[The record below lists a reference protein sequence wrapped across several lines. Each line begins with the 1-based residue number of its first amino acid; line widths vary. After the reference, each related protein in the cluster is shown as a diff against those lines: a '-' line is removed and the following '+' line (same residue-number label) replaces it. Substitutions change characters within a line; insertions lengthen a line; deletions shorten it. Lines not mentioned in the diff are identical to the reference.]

1 MKYFKKYFIIWW
13 IPIVFYIVPLLI
25 FLLGMNFK
33 NSSVV
38 QYSGILFLINLL
50 GNIIS
55 SIVQIVMK
63 KWYYI
68 FPQILASI
76 FLIILVS
83 ILFIG
88 MDIDFYGADHPIPEN
103 IKCEEPPLVK
113 GKNTGSG
120 YFVATPTKE
129 VAWNG
134 FEVENARRTGNYYY
148 SINFQP
154 KEKGYLFIKAYE
166 IGTNER
172 LSEELA
178 NYECTKIE
186 DLKQNFYS
194 GNFTIYEGVGSKYC
208 ARIEL
213 WFKPNNGKEY
223 KINQKNYIVEGK
235 D

>member
-1 MKYFKKYFIIWW
+1 MKYIKKYFTIWW
-13 IPIVFYIVPLLI
+13 IPVVFYIVPLLI
-25 FLLGMNFK
+25 FFLGMIFK
-33 NSSVV
+33 NSDAVH
-38 QYSGILFLINLL
+38 YSGILFLINLL

-55 SIVQIVMK
+55 SIIQIVMK

-76 FLIILVS
+76 FLLILGP

-88 MDIDFYGADHPIPEN
+88 MDIDFYGADHPIPKN
-103 IKCEEPPLVK
+103 VKCEEPPLVK
-113 GKNTGSG
+113 GIDTSLGNFKAN
-120 YFVATPTKE
+120 PTKE
-129 VAWNG
+129 VAWND

-166 IGTNER
+166 IGTNQR

-178 NYECTKIE
+178 NYEYTKIE
-186 DLKQNFYS
+186 DLTQNFYS

-213 WFKPNNGKEY
+213 WCKLNNGKEY
-223 KINQKNYIVEGK
+223 KVNQKNYMVEGK